1 MTRHV
6 RHGGGR
12 ERRGSSL
19 TVDVFDKA
27 EDLVGPGGLEVLDKH
42 DIHADPFLPR
52 DGLRL
57 FADDFDRPAAE
68 EGAGGV

>member
-1 MTRHV
+1 MTWHI

-12 ERRGSSL
+12 CCTDSCF
-19 TVDVFDKA
+19 TVDVFDNA
-27 EDLVGPGGLEVLDKH
+27 ESPVGPGGLEVLDKH
-42 DIHADPFLPR
+42 GIHADPFLPR
-52 DGLRL
+52 DGLRP